1 MKPSVRPLSWCA
13 WSICALLACAL
24 SAGAQSAGDSPLEA
38 LRAAIEQ
45 AREAQVDALAPTSF
59 EAALREYE
67 VAMRDAER
75 GRNPERIR
83 KRVDAGMA
91 LLDKADAAARSARQV
106 LSGVIRTRDEALSAQ
121 APRYAPEEWAR
132 AAAKFRDAMLQIE
145 RNNIQNAQRRAAEA
159 EVLLRQVELT
169 AIKTA
174 TLDEARALIAQAEA
188 ARVERVAPRS
198 LNAARRYLARAEQEI
213 QRNRYDLSV
222 PEELAAQA
230 SYEARHALEIAR
242 VIERV
247 SRNKDAGLEAL
258 ILEWEAPVKDIA
270 AEMNVPA
277 RFDQG
282 LLVPLGEML
291 EYARQQRQELVRLRQ
306 ELEDRNGQIEAL
318 NAEVQRLESR
328 LGGVSEERL
337 ALQRRVI
344 AQERLRANVAAV
356 ESAFTSTEAR
366 VYRQGDDVVISL
378 VGIRF
383 PPGRS
388 TIDAAASALLK
399 KVQEAINLFPGASLV
414 VEGHT
419 DSSGSDSANL
429 ILSQDRAD
437 AVRQHLVDALGLDPE
452 KVSSVGYGE
461 SRPVASNETAAGR
474 ARNRRIDLIIHVDPI
489 R

>member
-1 MKPSVRPLSWCA
+1 MSWYA

-366 VYRQGDDVVISL
+366 VYRQGDDVV
-378 VGIRF
+378 
-383 PPGRS
+383 
-388 TIDAAASALLK
+388 
-399 KVQEAINLFPGASLV
+399 
-414 VEGHT
+414 
-419 DSSGSDSANL
+419 
-429 ILSQDRAD
+429 
-437 AVRQHLVDALGLDPE
+437 
-452 KVSSVGYGE
+452 
-461 SRPVASNETAAGR
+461 
-474 ARNRRIDLIIHVDPI
+474 
-489 R
+489 